1 MEKITAVNMENL
13 FDLYLSEIR
22 RTPLLSRE
30 EEIEL
35 AKRIETGDEKA
46 REQMIKANLRLVV
59 SIAKKSADSQQ
70 EMLDMIQDGN
80 IGLMKGV
87 EKFDYR
93 QNCRFSTYATYWIR
107 QAIGRGITDTSK
119 TIRVPVHM
127 AETISKLRKVSGEL
141 SQDLG
146 RKPTLGEI
154 AEKMEI
160 PVSKAEEIIQA
171 SHDAVSLETPV
182 GEEKETNLG
191 DFLADRSIPTPE
203 EELSVKMLGEDLKE
217 ALKSLT
223 EREKTVIILR
233 FGLNGKSPLTLEE
246 IGEQFDVTRERV
258 RQIEMKALHKLKH
271 PRIRRK
277 LEPYR

>member
-1 MEKITAVNMENL
+1 MEKTTTVNIENP

-22 RTPLLSRE
+22 QTPLLSRE

-35 AKRIETGDEKA
+35 AKQIELGDEGAK
-46 REQMIKANLRLVV
+46 EKMIKANLRLVV
-59 SIAKKSADSQQ
+59 SIAKKTADSQH

-93 QNCRFSTYATYWIR
+93 QGCRFSTYATYWIK

-127 AETISKLRKVSGEL
+127 SETISRLRKISGQL
-141 SQDLG
+141 SQDFG
-146 RKPTLGEI
+146 RKATLSEI

-160 PVSKAEEIIQA
+160 PVSKAKEIVQA
-171 SHDAVSLETPV
+171 SHDAVSLDTPV
-182 GEEKETNLG
+182 GDEQKTNLG
-191 DFLADRSIPTPE
+191 DFLADQTIPTPE
-203 EELSVKMLGEDLKE
+203 EELSVKLLGEDLRI

-223 EREKTVIILR
+223 EREMQVITFR
-233 FGLNGKSPLTLEE
+233 FGLDGSNPLTLEE
-246 IGEQFDVTRERV
+246 IGEIFHVTRERV
-258 RQIEMKALHKLKH
+258 RQIEVKAIKKLRH
-271 PRIRRK
+271 PLIRRK